1 MPHRQSS
8 SKCSPEMQTMRF
20 VRSRGFSLVELM
32 VSMAMGLFLVGG
44 ALTIYVNGRAT
55 HEVNSKVA
63 ELQDNARLALDLMSR
78 DVLLSDYWART
89 DDPSAISRRTGDAA
103 NPMPAAFE
111 PGNDCYAGYYLNVEV
126 PVDGANDDQ
135 IGAGNPFSACVAD
148 DARAAD
154 TDILVVRHASATETA
169 RASIVKDTV
178 YLISNPVTGSLF
190 VGGQA
195 LPAGYAV
202 DDPVNELETNAYY
215 IGPSSTAGSDVPS
228 LRRMT
233 LGNGPTLNDEELV
246 AGVEDLQIQLGI
258 DTDADGSVNS
268 YLSPGSAA
276 LAGAR
281 IVAVRLWLRLRAE
294 NAEVGFTDGATYEY
308 AGRKVEPADS
318 LRRLVVSTT
327 IQLRNRSTT

>member
-1 MPHRQSS
+1 
-8 SKCSPEMQTMRF
+8 MR
-20 VRSRGFSLVELM
+20 VSRSHGFSLVELM

-89 DDPSAISRRTGDAA
+89 DDPAAIARRTGDAA
-103 NPMPAAFE
+103 NPMPGAFE
-111 PGNDCYAGYYLNVEV
+111 PANDCYAGYYLNVEV

-135 IGAGNPFSACVAD
+135 VGAGNPFSACVAD
-148 DARAAD
+148 DARAPD
-154 TDILVVRHASATETA
+154 TDILVVRHVAATETP
-169 RASIVKDTV
+169 RATIVNNTV
-178 YLISNPVTGSLF
+178 YLISNPITGSLF

-195 LPAGYAV
+195 LPAGYAA
-202 DDPVNELETNAYY
+202 DDPVHELVTNAYY
-215 IGPSSTAGSDVPS
+215 VGPSSTAGSDVPS

-233 LGNGPTLNDEELV
+233 LGNGPTLIDEELV

-258 DTDADGSVNS
+258 DTDGDGSVNS
-268 YLSPGSAA
+268 YLTPGSAA

-294 NAEVGFTDGATYEY
+294 NGELGFTDDATYEY
-308 AGRKVEPADS
+308 AGRQVEPADN
-318 LRRLVVSTT
+318 LRRLVVATT

>member
-1 MPHRQSS
+1 MTFHR
-8 SKCSPEMQTMRF
+8 P
-20 VRSRGFSLVELM
+20 RGFSLVELM

-44 ALTIYVNGRAT
+44 ALTIYVQGRAT

-89 DDPSAISRRTGDAA
+89 DEPAAISRRTGDAA
-103 NPMPAAFE
+103 NPMPAGLE
-111 PGNDCYAGYYLNVEV
+111 PANDCYAGYYLNVEV

-135 IGAGNPFSACVAD
+135 IGAGNRFSACVAD
-148 DARAAD
+148 AAREAD
-154 TDILVVRHASATETA
+154 TDILVVRHVSATETP
-169 RASIVKDTV
+169 RAALVDDTV

-190 VGGQA
+190 VGGQP
-195 LPAGYAV
+195 LPAGYAA
-202 DDPVNELETNAYY
+202 DDPVNELVANAYY
-215 IGPSSTAGSDVPS
+215 IGPSSTAGAGVPS

-233 LGNGPTLNDEELV
+233 LTNGPALSDEELV
-246 AGVEDLQIQLGI
+246 PGVEDLQVQLGI

-268 YLSPGSAA
+268 YLSPGSPA

-294 NAEVGFTDGATYEY
+294 KPEVGFTDGATYEY
-308 AGRKVEPADS
+308 AGRSVEPADS